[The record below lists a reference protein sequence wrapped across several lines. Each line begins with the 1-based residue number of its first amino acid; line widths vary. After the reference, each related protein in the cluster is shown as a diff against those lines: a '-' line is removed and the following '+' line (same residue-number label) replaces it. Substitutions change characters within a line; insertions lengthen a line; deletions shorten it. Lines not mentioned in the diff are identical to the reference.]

1 MMHSFTRLINS
12 IMRFNCLTRPG
23 CWTRKTF
30 WQPSLAAVMLIMAS
44 LLALPSA
51 FAAKLTDIK
60 VNNGPT
66 ESKVTLSFDGQPV
79 YAFFSLNSPERV
91 VLDVRQSGNLSGL
104 PLEFS
109 GQNLLK
115 RIRSSTPKDEQSTR
129 LVLELTQKVKTRAVT
144 QQSGNNYTV
153 VITMTA
159 AASAPVRQT
168 QPTLSQNNAPLN
180 QTNTPSPN
188 AGRLTSPATNAESRI
203 TSANTTSVAKNP
215 FNNKPTVVVSSENIT
230 TNTARPIKTAR
241 QTNTASAANSS
252 RVVVAI
258 DAGHGG
264 QDPGAIG
271 QNGLQEKNVTIA
283 IARRLEAL
291 LNSDPMFKPVLTR
304 NGDYFI
310 SVMGRSDVA
319 RKQGANV
326 LVSVH
331 ADAAPNRSATG
342 ASVWVLSNR
351 RANSEM
357 GNWLEQHEKQSEL
370 LGGAGDVLANTASDP
385 YLSQAVLDL
394 QFGHSQR
401 VGYDVATK
409 VLNELQRVGDIHKRR
424 PEHASLGVL
433 RSPDIP
439 SLLVETGFISN
450 STEERLLGSSA
461 YQEKIAQAIYK
472 GLRSYFLAHPLQAD
486 PKVENRP
493 LIETAAVD
501 SSSQR
506 SSVSQPD
513 PVVSNIAN
521 SRGSS
526 AAKPVAAGAV
536 TKNRSQIHK
545 VQRGET
551 LSGIAS
557 QYGVSMAVLRQNN
570 TLKNDVVWVGQR
582 LKVPASG
589 TAAAAAPKA
598 VAKAKP
604 SKSQQVKHQPV
615 KHEVKRGDTLS
626 AIAARYGVSMSEIER
641 ANKIKSGNVQLGQTL
656 TIPQS

>member
-1 MMHSFTRLINS
+1 MTHSLTLL
-12 IMRFNCLTRPG
+12 NCLTQING
-23 CWTRKTF
+23 LTQKTRWRRSFT
-30 WQPSLAAVMLIMAS
+30 AVMLVIVG
-44 LLALPSA
+44 LFTLPSA

-66 ESKVTLSFDGQPV
+66 ESRVTLSFDGQPV

-115 RIRSSTPKDEQSTR
+115 RIRSSTPKDAQSTR

-153 VITMTA
+153 VMTMSA

-168 QPTLSQNNAPLN
+168 QPTLSQNQNNVSQNNVPLN

-188 AGRLTSPATNAESRI
+188 AGRLTSQASNTNTASRV
-203 TSANTTSVAKNP
+203 TSVNTNSVAKNP
-215 FNNKPTVVVSSENIT
+215 FNNKPTVVVSSESVT
-230 TNTARPIKTAR
+230 TNTSRPIKTS
-241 QTNTASAANSS
+241 SAANSS

-271 QNGLQEKNVTIA
+271 QNGLKEKNVTIA

-506 SSVSQPD
+506 SGVNQPD
-513 PVVSNIAN
+513 PIVSNAQ
-521 SRGSS
+521 SGRVS
-526 AAKPVAAGAV
+526 AVKPVATG
-536 TKNRSQIHK
+536 KSQIHK

-589 TAAAAAPKA
+589 ATVAAAAPKA

-604 SKSQQVKHQPV
+604 GKSQPV
-615 KHEVKRGDTLS
+615 KHQVKRGDTLS

>member
-1 MMHSFTRLINS
+1 MLVIVGLFT
-12 IMRFNCLTRPG
+12 
-23 CWTRKTF
+23 
-30 WQPSLAAVMLIMAS
+30 
-44 LLALPSA
+44 LPAA

-66 ESKVTLSFDGQPV
+66 ESRVTLSFDGQPV

-115 RIRSSTPKDEQSTR
+115 RIRSSTPKDAQSTR
-129 LVLELTQKVKTRAVT
+129 LVLELTQKAKTRAVT

-153 VITMTA
+153 VMTMSA

-168 QPTLSQNNAPLN
+168 QSVLSQNNTSLN

-188 AGRLTSPATNAESRI
+188 AGRLTSQASNTNTASRV
-203 TSANTTSVAKNP
+203 TSVNTNSVAKNP
-215 FNNKPTVVVSSENIT
+215 FNNKPTVVVSSESVT
-230 TNTARPIKTAR
+230 TNTSRPIKTSS
-241 QTNTASAANSS
+241 ASNSS

-271 QNGLQEKNVTIA
+271 QNGLKEKNVTIA

-506 SSVSQPD
+506 SGVSQPE
-513 PVVSNIAN
+513 PVVSNI
-521 SRGSS
+521 SS
-526 AAKPVAAGAV
+526 NAQGGRVSATKPVVAGAV

-582 LKVPASG
+582 LKIPASG
-589 TAAAAAPKA
+589 VTVAAAAPKA

-604 SKSQQVKHQPV
+604 SKSQPVKHQ
-615 KHEVKRGDTLS
+615 VKRGDTLS

>member
-1 MMHSFTRLINS
+1 MLVIMGFFTLS
-12 IMRFNCLTRPG
+12 
-23 CWTRKTF
+23 
-30 WQPSLAAVMLIMAS
+30 
-44 LLALPSA
+44 SA

-66 ESKVTLSFDGQPV
+66 ESRVTLSFDGQPV

-115 RIRSSTPKDEQSTR
+115 RIRSSTPKDAQSTR

-153 VITMTA
+153 VMTMSA

-168 QPTLSQNNAPLN
+168 QPTLSQNQNNVSQNNAPLN

-188 AGRLTSPATNAESRI
+188 AGRLTSQASNTNTASRV
-203 TSANTTSVAKNP
+203 TSVNTNSVAKNP
-215 FNNKPTVVVSSENIT
+215 FNNKPTVVVSSESVT
-230 TNTARPIKTAR
+230 TNTSRPIKTS
-241 QTNTASAANSS
+241 SAANSS

-271 QNGLQEKNVTIA
+271 QNGLKEKNVTIA

-506 SSVSQPD
+506 SGVSQPE
-513 PVVSNIAN
+513 PVVS
-521 SRGSS
+521 STQSGRVS
-526 AAKPVAAGAV
+526 ATKPAAADAV

-589 TAAAAAPKA
+589 ATVATAAPKA

-604 SKSQQVKHQPV
+604 GKSQPV
-615 KHEVKRGDTLS
+615 KHQVKRGDTLS

>member
-1 MMHSFTRLINS
+1 MTHSLTLL
-12 IMRFNCLTRPG
+12 NCLTRING
-23 CWTRKTF
+23 LTQKTRWKRSFT
-30 WQPSLAAVMLIMAS
+30 AIMLVIMGFFTLS
-44 LLALPSA
+44 SA

-66 ESKVTLSFDGQPV
+66 ESRVTLSFDGQPV

-115 RIRSSTPKDEQSTR
+115 RIRSSTPKDAQSTR

-153 VITMTA
+153 VMTMSA

-168 QPTLSQNNAPLN
+168 QPTLSQNQNNVSQNNAPLN

-188 AGRLTSPATNAESRI
+188 AGRLTSQASNTNTASRV
-203 TSANTTSVAKNP
+203 TSANTNSVAKNP
-215 FNNKPTVVVSSENIT
+215 FNNKPTVVVSSESVT
-230 TNTARPIKTAR
+230 TNTSRPIKTS
-241 QTNTASAANSS
+241 SAANSS

-271 QNGLQEKNVTIA
+271 QNGLKEKNVTIA

-506 SSVSQPD
+506 SGVSQPE
-513 PVVSNIAN
+513 PVVS
-521 SRGSS
+521 STQSGRVS
-526 AAKPVAAGAV
+526 ATKPAAADAV

-589 TAAAAAPKA
+589 ATVATAAPKA

-604 SKSQQVKHQPV
+604 GKSQPV
-615 KHEVKRGDTLS
+615 KHQVKRGDTLS

>member
-1 MMHSFTRLINS
+1 
-12 IMRFNCLTRPG
+12 
-23 CWTRKTF
+23 
-30 WQPSLAAVMLIMAS
+30 MLIMVS
-44 LLALPSA
+44 LFALPSA

-188 AGRLTSPATNAESRI
+188 AGRLTAPATNANAESRI
-203 TSANTTSVAKNP
+203 TSANTTSVTKNP

-271 QNGLQEKNVTIA
+271 QNGLQEKSVTIA

-326 LVSVH
+326 LVSIH

-506 SSVSQPD
+506 SSVSQPE
-513 PVVSNIAN
+513 PVVNNIA
-521 SRGSS
+521 SSGRSS
-526 AAKPVAAGAV
+526 AAKPAATG
-536 TKNRSQIHK
+536 KSQIHK

-589 TAAAAAPKA
+589 TAAAAAPKT

-604 SKSQQVKHQPV
+604 SKSQPVKHQ
-615 KHEVKRGDTLS
+615 VKRGDTLS

>member
-1 MMHSFTRLINS
+1 MLVIVGLFT
-12 IMRFNCLTRPG
+12 
-23 CWTRKTF
+23 
-30 WQPSLAAVMLIMAS
+30 
-44 LLALPSA
+44 LPSA

-66 ESKVTLSFDGQPV
+66 ESRVTLSFDGQPV

-115 RIRSSTPKDEQSTR
+115 RIRSSTPKDAQSTR

-144 QQSGNNYTV
+144 QQSGNNYTIV
-153 VITMTA
+153 MTMSA

-168 QPTLSQNNAPLN
+168 QPTLSQNQNNVSQNNAPLN

-188 AGRLTSPATNAESRI
+188 AGRLTSQASNTNTASRV
-203 TSANTTSVAKNP
+203 TSVNPHSVAKNP
-215 FNNKPTVVVSSENIT
+215 FNNKPTVVVSSESVT
-230 TNTARPIKTAR
+230 TNTSRPIKTS
-241 QTNTASAANSS
+241 SAANSS

-271 QNGLQEKNVTIA
+271 QNGLKEKNVTIA

-506 SSVSQPD
+506 SGVSQPE
-513 PVVSNIAN
+513 PVVSNAQGGRV
-521 SRGSS
+521 STT
-526 AAKPVAAGAV
+526 KPAAAGAV

-582 LKVPASG
+582 LKIPASG
-589 TAAAAAPKA
+589 ATAAAAAPKA

-604 SKSQQVKHQPV
+604 SKSQPVKHQ
-615 KHEVKRGDTLS
+615 VKRGDTLS

>member
-1 MMHSFTRLINS
+1 
-12 IMRFNCLTRPG
+12 
-23 CWTRKTF
+23 
-30 WQPSLAAVMLIMAS
+30 MLIMVS
-44 LLALPSA
+44 LFALPSA

-188 AGRLTSPATNAESRI
+188 AGRLTAPATNANAESRI

-271 QNGLQEKNVTIA
+271 QNGLQEKSVTIA

-326 LVSVH
+326 LVSIH

-506 SSVSQPD
+506 SSVSQPE
-513 PVVSNIAN
+513 PVVNNIA
-521 SRGSS
+521 SSGRSS
-526 AAKPVAAGAV
+526 AAKPAATG
-536 TKNRSQIHK
+536 KSQIHK

-589 TAAAAAPKA
+589 TAAAAAPKT

-604 SKSQQVKHQPV
+604 SKSQPVKHQ
-615 KHEVKRGDTLS
+615 VKRGDTLS

>member
-1 MMHSFTRLINS
+1 MLVIVGLFT
-12 IMRFNCLTRPG
+12 
-23 CWTRKTF
+23 
-30 WQPSLAAVMLIMAS
+30 
-44 LLALPSA
+44 LPAA

-66 ESKVTLSFDGQPV
+66 ESRVTLSFDGQPV

-115 RIRSSTPKDEQSTR
+115 RIRSSTPKDAQSTR
-129 LVLELTQKVKTRAVT
+129 LVLELTQKAKTRAVT

-153 VITMTA
+153 VMTMSA

-168 QPTLSQNNAPLN
+168 QSVLSQNNTSLN

-188 AGRLTSPATNAESRI
+188 AGRLTSQASNTNTASRV
-203 TSANTTSVAKNP
+203 TSVNTHSVAKNP
-215 FNNKPTVVVSSENIT
+215 FNNKPTVVVSSESVT
-230 TNTARPIKTAR
+230 TNTSRPIKTSS
-241 QTNTASAANSS
+241 ASNSS

-271 QNGLQEKNVTIA
+271 QNGLKEKNVTIA

-506 SSVSQPD
+506 SGVSQPE
-513 PVVSNIAN
+513 PVVSNI
-521 SRGSS
+521 SS
-526 AAKPVAAGAV
+526 NAQGGRVSATKPVA
-536 TKNRSQIHK
+536 
-545 VQRGET
+545 
-551 LSGIAS
+551 
-557 QYGVSMAVLRQNN
+557 
-570 TLKNDVVWVGQR
+570 
-582 LKVPASG
+582 
-589 TAAAAAPKA
+589 
-598 VAKAKP
+598 
-604 SKSQQVKHQPV
+604 
-615 KHEVKRGDTLS
+615 
-626 AIAARYGVSMSEIER
+626 
-641 ANKIKSGNVQLGQTL
+641 
-656 TIPQS
+656 

>member
-1 MMHSFTRLINS
+1 MLVIVGLFT
-12 IMRFNCLTRPG
+12 
-23 CWTRKTF
+23 
-30 WQPSLAAVMLIMAS
+30 
-44 LLALPSA
+44 LPAA

-66 ESKVTLSFDGQPV
+66 ESRVTLSFDGQPV

-115 RIRSSTPKDEQSTR
+115 RIRSSTPKDAQSTR
-129 LVLELTQKVKTRAVT
+129 LVLELTQKAKTRAVT

-153 VITMTA
+153 VMTMSA

-168 QPTLSQNNAPLN
+168 QPTLSQNQNNVSQNNAPLN

-188 AGRLTSPATNAESRI
+188 AGRLTSQASNTNTASRV
-203 TSANTTSVAKNP
+203 TSVNTNSVAKNP
-215 FNNKPTVVVSSENIT
+215 FNNKPTVVVSSESVT
-230 TNTARPIKTAR
+230 TNTSRPIKTS
-241 QTNTASAANSS
+241 SAANSS

-271 QNGLQEKNVTIA
+271 QNGLKEKNVTIA

-506 SSVSQPD
+506 SGVSQPE
-513 PVVSNIAN
+513 PVVSNI
-521 SRGSS
+521 SS
-526 AAKPVAAGAV
+526 NAQGGRVSATKPVAAGAV

-582 LKVPASG
+582 LKIPASG
-589 TAAAAAPKA
+589 ATVAAAAPKA

-604 SKSQQVKHQPV
+604 SKSQPVKHQ
-615 KHEVKRGDTLS
+615 VKRGDTLS

>member
-1 MMHSFTRLINS
+1 MMHS

-23 CWTRKTF
+23 CWTKKTF
-30 WQPSLAAVMLIMAS
+30 WQPSLAAVMLIMVS
-44 LLALPSA
+44 LFALPSA

-188 AGRLTSPATNAESRI
+188 AGRLTAPATNANAESRI

-271 QNGLQEKNVTIA
+271 QNGLQEKSVTIA

-326 LVSVH
+326 LVSIH

-506 SSVSQPD
+506 SSVSQPE
-513 PVVSNIAN
+513 PVVNNIA
-521 SRGSS
+521 SSGRSS
-526 AAKPVAAGAV
+526 AAKPAATG
-536 TKNRSQIHK
+536 KSQIHK

-589 TAAAAAPKA
+589 TAAAAAPKT

-604 SKSQQVKHQPV
+604 SKSQPVKHQ
-615 KHEVKRGDTLS
+615 VKRGDTLS

-641 ANKIKSGNVQLGQTL
+641 VNKIKSGNVQLGQTL